1 MHRKSWMQ
9 WLYLAA
15 GVTLTSVPFPLFF
28 IPNDIAPGGLSG
40 LSTVLH
46 ALTGWPVG
54 MTTIVLNAPLFLI
67 SWKRM
72 GRAFAS
78 RSLLCMLGV
87 SVLIDLVPGK
97 PVTSNPM
104 LAAIFGGLTMGA
116 GIGLVIRG
124 GATTGGTDMAAM
136 LVHEQIPAISV
147 GGVLMG
153 IDCLVILLAGI
164 VFDLQSALF
173 ALIALYIAT
182 RVMDRVIE
190 GLENAKAFFIFSGQ
204 SQAIADAVLTRMNR
218 GATLL
223 RAQGA
228 YSRQERDVLLCVV
241 TRMQI
246 PQLKA
251 IVNELDPNAFLMLT
265 DVREAL
271 GEGFTRE
278 PGAPAGSRPAGPD
291 GPDR

>member
-1 MHRKSWMQ
+1 
-9 WLYLAA
+9 
-15 GVTLTSVPFPLFF
+15 
-28 IPNDIAPGGLSG
+28 
-40 LSTVLH
+40 
-46 ALTGWPVG
+46 
-54 MTTIVLNAPLFLI
+54 
-67 SWKRM
+67 
-72 GRAFAS
+72 
-78 RSLLCMLGV
+78 
-87 SVLIDLVPGK
+87 
-97 PVTSNPM
+97 M